1 MRGDGV
7 GVGDVGAVYDRGTG
21 GARERELGGD
31 GGGAGRKPVGGVL
44 DGCGELGCSV
54 WEQSRRD
61 GVGVGDGTRGGAGS
75 GWAYSDG
82 AGWTDGMRG
91 DGVGVGD
98 VGAVPCSKDAWG
110 QSRSLGDVRRADR
123 IDQQRAQC

>member
-7 GVGDVGAVYDRGTG
+7 GVGDVGAVHDRGTG

-31 GGGAGRKPVGGVL
+31 GGGAGRKHVGGVL
-44 DGCGELGCSV
+44 DGCGELECSV

-75 GWAYSDG
+75 GWAYRDG

-98 VGAVPCSKDAWG
+98 IGAVHDRGGSSG
-110 QSRSLGDVRRADR
+110 QSRSFCHVRCGER
-123 IDQQRAQC
+123 IDQQGTQF